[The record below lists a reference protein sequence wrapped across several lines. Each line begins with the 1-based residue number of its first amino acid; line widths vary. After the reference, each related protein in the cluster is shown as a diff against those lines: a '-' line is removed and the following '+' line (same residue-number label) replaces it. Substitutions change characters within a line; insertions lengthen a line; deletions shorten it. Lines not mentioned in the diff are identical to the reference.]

1 MKKLFYDIWKGI
13 GVFREADCFNRAA
26 AISFY
31 ALFSLIPLMLLLTA
45 GVGFILGSQAGA
57 MDKVIAFVKQS
68 LPYLGDRVIGDLK
81 GLSKGWKAL
90 GWVGVISLVWSAEFV
105 LDALA
110 TALAAVFGMTHKLGF
125 FRKKIINL
133 LVVLIA
139 LVAAI
144 ASLTMTATAR
154 ILKAIDIK
162 VYGVDVADYFI
173 ESITFKYVLPAAI
186 LIVSVAFVYRMFAG
200 PNLNIRRA
208 FAGSIMFTALWEAAK
223 HLFALYIANFQTYNR
238 FYASLGA
245 LMILMAWIFF
255 SVSIFLFSASYARA
269 SFSGGKENR
278 RV

>member
-13 GVFREADCFNRAA
+13 GIFREADCFNRAA

-45 GVGFILGSQAGA
+45 GVGFVLGRETGA
-57 MDKVIAFVKQS
+57 VDKVIAFVKQS

-81 GLSKGWKAL
+81 SLSKGWKAL

-110 TALAAVFGMTHKLGF
+110 NALAAVFGMTHRFGF

-144 ASLTMTATAR
+144 ASVTMTATAK

-173 ESITFKYVLPAAI
+173 EHHLQVRAPGRYTHRLGGLRVQDVCRAILISGAPLPAA
-186 LIVSVAFVYRMFAG
+186 SCSPRCG
-200 PNLNIRRA
+200 RRQN
-208 FAGSIMFTALWEAAK
+208 T
-223 HLFALYIANFQTYNR
+223 
-238 FYASLGA
+238 SLRC
-245 LMILMAWIFF
+245 I
-255 SVSIFLFSASYARA
+255 
-269 SFSGGKENR
+269 
-278 RV
+278 